1 MSLLPLTVACWNYDR
16 TIPLSDGRVQI
27 EGCDMRY
34 FDLEPEEMFHRA
46 LHHEEFDVSELSFS
60 NYLSLRARGDC
71 PYIAI
76 PVFPGRKFRHSA
88 IFIRTDRGIK
98 TPADLK
104 GKLVGVPEYQ
114 VTAVAWVRGFLKDE
128 FGVSPSDF
136 HWRSGGLEQAG
147 RTEKVSFTPPK
158 GVELTPI
165 PAGRTLTDMLAK
177 GEIDALIAPRA
188 PSCFTKGVPNVARLF
203 PDFMTLEKDY
213 YKRTGIY
220 PIMHVIGILESKVRD
235 NPWLPASVYKAFD
248 RAKDLALEDMRN
260 ITIPKISHPWI
271 DGQAAELEALFGR
284 DFWPYGIDD
293 NRTTIEAFLRYH
305 HEQGLSVRQLSIA
318 EAFAA
323 STMEQSRI

>member
-16 TIPLSDGRVQI
+16 TLPLYDGRVTI

-46 LHHEEFDVSELSFS
+46 LHHQEFDVTELSFS
-60 NYLSLRARGDC
+60 NYTSMRARGDC

-88 IFIRTDRGIK
+88 IYIRTDRGIK

-104 GKLVGVPEYQ
+104 GKKIGAPEYQ
-114 VTAVAWVRGFLKDE
+114 VSAVAWVRGMLKDE
-128 FGVSPSDF
+128 YGVLPTDF
-136 HWRSGGLEQAG
+136 TWHSGGLEQAG
-147 RTEKVSFTPPK
+147 RTEKVTFTPPK
-158 GVELTPI
+158 GVSLTAI
-165 PAGRTLTDMLAK
+165 PAGRTLSDMLEK

-188 PSCFTKGVPNVARLF
+188 PSCFLRKAPNVGRLF
-203 PDFMTLEKDY
+203 PDFVAAEKDY

-220 PIMHVIGILESKVRD
+220 PIMHVIGILETKLRD
-235 NPWLPASVYKAFD
+235 NPWLAASVYKAFD
-248 RAKDLALEDMRN
+248 KAKDMALDDMRN
-260 ITIPKISHPWI
+260 VTIPKITHPWS
-271 DGQAAELEALFGR
+271 DALAAEMEALFGR
-284 DFWPYGIDD
+284 DFWPYGIDA
-293 NRTTIEAFLRYH
+293 NRVTIEAFLRYH
-305 HEQGLSVRQLSIA
+305 HEQGLSVKHLSIE